1 MKMKY
6 ILPAGLL
13 ALLAVACQKEIDWG
27 TGNLTPSQRLIRI
40 KSKSGTTDSTQVD
53 YSYDASGRLI
63 REKTIGVAGGTSAD
77 NDLLINRNSTGVI
90 VSSVQKSAALV
101 LLGVDSIVTR
111 FNFNSGTS
119 RYTSSVFATTIM
131 GFTVNDSAVYS
142 YDAGGRI
149 SSDAHY
155 LQTTGLPIPLPP
167 VLALKN
173 NYYYSSNGAKLDSV
187 MQEAVSAPGG
197 PLSPVASQKYT
208 YDAKLSPLVI
218 VNEAILLNR
227 TGLYSSN
234 NPTKTVVS
242 NTISPGND
250 FTLDNVYIYN
260 SSNTPDSLYSTRSP
274 GGTMTASR
282 YFYQ

>member
-1 MKMKY
+1 MKY